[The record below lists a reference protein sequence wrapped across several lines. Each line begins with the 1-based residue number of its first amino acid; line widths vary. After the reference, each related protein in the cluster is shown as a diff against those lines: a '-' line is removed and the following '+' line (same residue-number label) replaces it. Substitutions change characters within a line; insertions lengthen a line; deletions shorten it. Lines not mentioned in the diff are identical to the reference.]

1 VSVDYNPTA
10 QRAGAAI
17 VGITYDVPDAATSAR
32 VTELQ
37 TRSVDVVDS
46 VPGNEAG
53 DNAILFGDGVL
64 QSEITALLGDTAII
78 VFPAALLLI
87 LGFLVFAYRDPIDMT
102 IGLVSLLM
110 ALLWTFGFMG
120 YAGIPSPTPSSLSSR
135 CCSRSGS
142 TSGFTSSTGI
152 AKSGAKD
159 WGSGT
164 RCGRRLTSCSS
175 PSCS

>member
-1 VSVDYNPTA
+1 
-10 QRAGAAI
+10 
-17 VGITYDVPDAATSAR
+17 

-102 IGLVSLLM
+102 IGLVSLM

-142 TSGFTSSTGI
+142 TSGFTSSTTGI
-152 AKSGAKD
+152 AKSGGEGLGGIGDAMR
-159 WGSGT
+159 T
-164 RCGRRLTSCSS
+164 TTTSQLIIFL